1 MPATFDMFRT
11 LSFSFP
17 CRNQVEGQVR
27 GELGEALEVAVR
39 ERDDANNKLAEALG
53 RLETVTIQ
61 LQQQQQQQ
69 QQIGLVMEPLLI
81 DVMQQEA
88 SSPSPYVVQ
97 QEASSPSPS
106 PSPGIQRMGSTS
118 ARKGKEPLPLENGAR
133 TKSPGRRTRNLSS
146 DHLLPPQSP
155 RTRGTSRSSTCAH
168 QFDSW
173 TEMVLKNDD
182 PSGGGVLDQTVTSI
196 QSIASRYLA
205 GGGGNDLRK
214 LVREIDALRPVMAS
228 RLPMPVGETIEA
240 HTW

>member
-69 QQIGLVMEPLLI
+69 QQIGLVLEPLLI

-88 SSPSPYVVQ
+88 SP
-97 QEASSPSPS
+97 PSPS